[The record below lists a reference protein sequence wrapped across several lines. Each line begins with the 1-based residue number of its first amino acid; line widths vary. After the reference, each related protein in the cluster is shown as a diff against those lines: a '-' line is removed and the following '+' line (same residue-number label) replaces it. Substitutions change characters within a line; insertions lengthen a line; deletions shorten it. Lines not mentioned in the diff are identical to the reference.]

1 MYWKKVLATAGVAI
15 VVTEM
20 GWAAGGCEESFTK
33 QGNPLTGTKY
43 NAAVSVAD
51 VSVAD
56 AMAQLRDIAV
66 GKKLDVLTED
76 VENGSMLLEYRE
88 SFRNK
93 PIPYVVSVTGEGKQ
107 EGGGVSISLLVKLN
121 KGALAKAEDAK
132 TEMCSILNAVRG
144 GEEGRR
150 AGARAGE
157 GAGDVAPRQVD
168 VFRWS
173 MELAR
178 QTQESPESVP
188 LRNKGKA
195 FTVSGKVDYVRKD
208 GAVYRVAF
216 DIPEPGSSPLGISS
230 MRLPGGATFKI
241 DVSCLMAPKHA
252 AWAVALRPGEKVKLT
267 GVYSDFDSIRKVIW
281 LEGCKPE

>member
-1 MYWKKVLATAGVAI
+1 MLWSI
-15 VVTEM
+15 VVLVV
-20 GWAAGGCEESFTK
+20 AAGCEESFTK

-43 NAAVSVAD
+43 SASVSVAD

-56 AMAQLRDIAV
+56 AMAQLRSIAV

-93 PIPYVVSVTGEGKQ
+93 PIPFVVSVAG
-107 EGGGVSISLLVKLN
+107 EGGGVSISMLVKLN
-121 KGALAKAEDAK
+121 KGALAKSDDAK
-132 TEMCSILNAVRG
+132 TEICSILSAVQG
-144 GEEGRR
+144 GEAGRR
-150 AGARAGE
+150 AALHGGE
-157 GAGDVAPRQVD
+157 GAGDAAPRQVD
-168 VFRWS
+168 AFRWS

-178 QTQESPESVP
+178 QTQESAESVP
-188 LRNKGKA
+188 FRNKGKA

-208 GAVYRVAF
+208 GDVYRVAF
-216 DIPEPGSSPLGISS
+216 DIPEPGSSPL
-230 MRLPGGATFKI
+230 RLPGAATFKI
-241 DVSCLMAPKHA
+241 DVSCLMAPKHS

>member
-1 MYWKKVLATAGVAI
+1 MLWFASVLTMVA
-15 VVTEM
+15 
-20 GWAAGGCEESFTK
+20 AGCEESFTK

-56 AMAQLRDIAV
+56 AMAQLRGMAV
-66 GKKLDVLTED
+66 EKKLDVLTDD

-93 PIPYVVSVTGEGKQ
+93 PIPYVVSVAE
-107 EGGGVSISLLVKLN
+107 EGGGVSVSMLVKLN
-121 KGALAKAEDAK
+121 KGALAKTEDAK
-132 TEMCSILNAVRG
+132 SEMCSMLNAVKG
-144 GEEGRR
+144 GE
-150 AGARAGE
+150 AGKLAARK
-157 GAGDVAPRQVD
+157 GAGPDAGQGPRAVD
-168 VFRWS
+168 AFRWS

-178 QTQESPESVP
+178 QTQDSAESIP

-208 GAVYRVAF
+208 GDVYRVAF
-216 DIPEPGSSPLGISS
+216 DIPEPQASPL
-230 MRLPGGATFKI
+230 RLPGGPTFKI
-241 DVSCLMAPKHA
+241 DVSCLMATKHA
-252 AWAVALRPGEKVKLT
+252 AWAVALRSGEKVKLT

-281 LEGCKPE
+281 LESCKPE